1 MKGSG
6 ETTLNGTQAEYA
18 APDDTGAQAKG
29 ATRDDTGAQA
39 EYAAPDDTGAQAA
52 VDAADSLPAVLAR
65 HLREGADRVFL
76 ICPETGRTLTFAQL
90 ALAARRQGQWLL
102 AAGHRPGDHIALLLP
117 GGFDTVALCLSC
129 MLTGY
134 VPVPLSLL
142 AADTALAWI
151 ITHCGTKTV
160 ITSREYAPR
169 LRGVLDSLPPAG
181 RPLMAIRE
189 RDFPTGGA
197 DSPKPEDFP
206 SRTGD
211 NPFIPIP
218 SATDEAAIYTPHP
231 ADDPA
236 ACGQPLSARSPALL
250 IYTSGTTGLPKGVVM
265 THGNMLAAAER
276 IARWHR
282 LTPQDRLLCALPLYH
297 INGQVIGTLVPFV
310 SGGSLVA
317 PRRFSVSR
325 WWGMVARY
333 HCTWLNLV
341 PTMIAFL
348 LHGASDGDARYPWV
362 KFARSASAP
371 LPPARHRQ
379 FEQRFGITVIEG
391 MGMTE
396 SGSLAFCNP
405 HTGRVYGSVGLPCG
419 IETAVAG
426 PGGERLADNRC
437 GEILL
442 RGPNIMAGYHR
453 DSAQTAAAIDAG
465 GWLHTGDLGYRDAR
479 GFYFITGRMKEII
492 IKGGEN
498 IAPREIDEALADF
511 PGLSDAAAFAIPD
524 ADYGQNI
531 AAALVLRAGMVL
543 DEAGLRAWCLER
555 LGSFKA
561 PVHFYIVTALPRGGS
576 GKVQRLAL
584 CARFAEV

>member
-6 ETTLNGTQAEYA
+6 EATVNGAEAEEAALGNTGAEAERAARGDTGTEEEDA
-18 APDDTGAQAKG
+18 AP
-29 ATRDDTGAQA
+29 
-39 EYAAPDDTGAQAA
+39 
-52 VDAADSLPAVLAR
+52 DAADSLPAVLAR

-76 ICPETGRTLTFAQL
+76 ICPETERTLTFAQL
-90 ALAARRQGQWLL
+90 ALAARRQDERLM
-102 AAGHRPGDHIALLLP
+102 ATGHRPGDHIALLLP

-160 ITSREYAPR
+160 ITSRESAPR
-169 LRGVLDSLPPAG
+169 LRRVLDSLPPAG
-181 RPLMAIRE
+181 RPLMVIRE
-189 RDFPTGGA
+189 RDLPMDDA
-197 DSPKPEDFP
+197 VICK
-206 SRTGD
+206 
-211 NPFIPIP
+211 
-218 SATDEAAIYTPHP
+218 PHP

-236 ACGQPLSARSPALL
+236 ACPRQLSARSPALL
-250 IYTSGTTGLPKGVVM
+250 MYTSGTTGLPKGVVM

-442 RGPNIMAGYHR
+442 RGPNIMAGYHL

-561 PVHFYIVTALPRGGS
+561 PVCFYIVTALPRGGS

-584 CARFAEV
+584 CARFPHG